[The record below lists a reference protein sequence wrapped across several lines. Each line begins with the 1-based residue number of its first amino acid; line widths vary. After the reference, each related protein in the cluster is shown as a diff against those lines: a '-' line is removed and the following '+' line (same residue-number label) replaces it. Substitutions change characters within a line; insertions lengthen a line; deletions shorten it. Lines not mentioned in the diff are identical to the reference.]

1 MNAPFLW
8 IITPAIVSI
17 FLLIIKDDN
26 IRKIVYIAFSIG
38 FFISTLIINIS
49 LLGEENLLPFEISAS
64 FNILGRS
71 LILLEEDKILV
82 QIIFLINAFWGIA
95 IFLLNKESRIIP
107 FGFIYS
113 SFILGAVSVDP
124 FLYSALII
132 EIAVILSIPLM
143 IDNLKNRKI
152 GIMRYLIY
160 QTMAMPFI
168 LLAGWFLAGGEII
181 PVTQDQLIQ
190 ASVLLGLGFVFWLAV
205 FPFHSWVPMVF
216 EESDPINSGYI
227 LLLLQ
232 TFSFILII
240 KYLNG
245 FAWLRN
251 FALFFQAFRFLG
263 IIMVVFGSV
272 GYFFQKKIS
281 KMIGYEFLYSTG
293 IILISIGFSNT
304 RGIGLFSTLI
314 GSRLFGIS
322 MFIWAVSYF
331 EKKVDNLSLFNYGE
345 VVKEEPIAGAVFI
358 YSLLSLAGM
367 PLTIGFPPLQTMYQY
382 LAMDYVFSLILLII
396 GTGLK
401 TIIAFKFIRNILKE
415 GINLKELLVIKR
427 ENIFMFSSLVLLILI
442 GLFPK
447 IALEPFDN
455 LSISLDILFR

>member
-8 IITPAIVSI
+8 IIIPSI
-17 FLLIIKDDN
+17 ISILLLIIKNEKIRN
-26 IRKIVYIAFSIG
+26 ITYLAFSLG
-38 FFISTLIINIS
+38 FLLLTLVIKVS
-49 LLGEENLLPFEISAS
+49 VLGDDLLPFEISS
-64 FNILGRS
+64 TLNILGRS
-71 LILLEEDKILV
+71 LIIREEDIFLV
-82 QIIFLINAFWGIA
+82 QIIFSLNLFWGIA
-95 IFLLNKESRIIP
+95 ILVLSKNSWIIP

-113 SFILGAVSVDP
+113 GFILGAVSVEP

-143 IDNLKNRKI
+143 INNFRSGKT

-181 PVTQDQLIQ
+181 PVTQEQLIQ

-216 EESDPINSGYI
+216 EESDPINTGFI
-227 LLLLQ
+227 LIIQQ
-232 TFSFILII
+232 TFSFLLII

-251 FALFFQAFRFLG
+251 FDLFFQAFRFLG
-263 IIMVVFGSV
+263 LIMVVFGAI
-272 GYFFQKKIS
+272 GYFFQKKVT

-293 IILISIGFSNT
+293 IILISISFANT
-304 RGIGLFSTLI
+304 RGIGLFTTLI
-314 GSRLFGIS
+314 GSRLFGLP
-322 MFIWAVSYF
+322 MFIWVLSSF
-331 EKKVDNLSLFNYGE
+331 EEKVDKLSLLNFGE
-345 VVKEEPIAGAVFI
+345 VVKAAPVAGAVFI

-382 LAMDYVFSLILLII
+382 LAVDHVPTLVLLIM

-401 TIIAFKFIRNILKE
+401 TIVVFKFIRNILNE
-415 GINLKELLVIKR
+415 GITAKDKLVLNT
-427 ENIFMFSSLVLLILI
+427 ENIFMFLSLVLLILI
-442 GLFPK
+442 GIFPK
-447 IALEPFDN
+447 FALEPFNN
-455 LSISLDILFR
+455 LANSLDVLLR